1 MANTSPSIELN
12 LFPDSLRQRKSQ
24 NQNKV
29 GKLLSCH
36 KDCWS
41 AIVDFFL
48 SETLQVVAPERVELG
63 QRREVV
69 VVHLHDQ
76 VVPKVERLQTE
87 NTSIKQ
93 NESRKAT
100 LENEKNDNELR
111 D

>member
-1 MANTSPSIELN
+1 MANTSPLIELN
-12 LFPDSLRQRKSQ
+12 LFPDSLRQRESQ

-48 SETLQVVAPERVELG
+48 SDALRVNQPEPIELG

-76 VVPKVERLQTE
+76 VVPKVERFQTE
-87 NTSIKQ
+87 NTSVKQ
-93 NESRKAT
+93 CESRKAT
-100 LENEKNDNELR
+100 SEGK
-111 D
+111 

>member
-48 SETLQVVAPERVELG
+48 YDALRVAPPEPVELG

-69 VVHLHDQ
+69 VVHLHNQ
-76 VVPKVERLQTE
+76 VVSKVERLQTE

-93 NESRKAT
+93 YESTKAT
-100 LENEKNDNELR
+100 LEGK
-111 D
+111 